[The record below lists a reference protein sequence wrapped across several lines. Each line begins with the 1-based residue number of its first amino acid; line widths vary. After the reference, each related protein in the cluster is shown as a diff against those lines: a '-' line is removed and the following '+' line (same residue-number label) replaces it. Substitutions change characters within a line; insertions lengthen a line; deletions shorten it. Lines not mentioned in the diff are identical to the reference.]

1 MLSQE
6 ELFHRHRA
14 TLKRDLTLDD
24 KAIFFSH
31 LFSLLY
37 SCHGEFWDEPHPTH
51 KRKDKFKFSANDPEY
66 VLFFPYAETLFSDYK
81 RKAPGVSDTA
91 FFRQSVMNVDKTFIY
106 GSNKIQYL
114 LRQWTLPDGTVLFP
128 AFIVKAIPREISH
141 HYLKQSLDP
150 EQFEQKLPLKA
161 RYPFFEDSYSEFTLE
176 QRVFTDKFRPVFG
189 YNHLV
194 LYPVTFEEVKP
205 FLPYLDHSFH
215 QDPQTLL
222 NPLSLP
228 DF

>member
-14 TLKRDLTLDD
+14 TLKRDLTLED
-24 KAIFFSH
+24 KAIFFSL

-37 SCHGEFWDEPHPTH
+37 SCHGEFLNAPHSTY
-51 KRKDKFKFSANDPEY
+51 KRNTRFKFSENDPEY
-66 VLFFPYAETLFSDYK
+66 VLFFPYADNLFSDY
-81 RKAPGVSDTA
+81 RKKSSDVSDTA

-114 LRQWTLPDGTVLFP
+114 LRQWTLPDGEVLFP
-128 AFIVKAIPREISH
+128 ALIVKAIPQDVTRHHLQQLFKREQ
-141 HYLKQSLDP
+141 LEVQSP
-150 EQFEQKLPLKA
+150 WRA

-176 QRVFTDKFRPVFG
+176 QRTFTDKFRLVRG
-189 YNHLV
+189 YNHHV
-194 LYPVTFEEVKP
+194 LYPLTFDDVKP
-205 FLPYLDHSFH
+205 FLPYLDHSFQ
-215 QDPQTLL
+215 QDPQTLP

>member
-24 KAIFFSH
+24 TVTFFSH

-37 SCHGEFWDEPHPTH
+37 SCHGEFLNAPHATH
-51 KRKDKFKFSANDPEY
+51 KRKDKFKFSGNDPEY
-66 VLFFPYAETLFSDYK
+66 ILFYPYADSLFSDYK
-81 RKAPGVSDTA
+81 RKAPHVSDTA

-106 GSNKIQYL
+106 GSSKIQYL

-128 AFIVKAIPREISH
+128 AFIVKAAPRDFTH
-141 HYLKQSLDP
+141 HYLQQSLDR

-176 QRVFTDKFRPVFG
+176 ERVFTDKFRPVFG
-189 YNHLV
+189 YNHHV

-205 FLPYLDHSFH
+205 FLPYLDHSF
-215 QDPQTLL
+215 QQEPQTLP